1 MSDLHPSLLPNG
13 LKDLLA
19 PQAEDEANI
28 INRCMGV
35 FSSFG
40 YNRVKPP
47 LVEFEECLLG
57 AGPGETLGAQTFRM
71 MDPVSS
77 RMLGVRADTTAQ
89 IARIAG
95 SRLGGEARPLRLS
108 YAADIL
114 RVKASQL
121 RPARQFC
128 QVGCELIGGL
138 NAKDDAEIML
148 IALKSLSDCGVKN
161 LSIDLTIPSLVD
173 ALFEKEKLTQDD
185 QDAFNALLQKRDRD
199 ALAGHDSKA
208 ASYLVSLLDV
218 SGVAENAMKA
228 LKKLKLPT
236 SVKENVAQLNSVY
249 EELKSA
255 LDAYDLGD
263 IGITID
269 LIERRGFEYKTGV
282 SFTIFSKDVRG
293 ELGRGGRYHI
303 QYADSGVEA
312 ESATGFSLYMDS
324 IMQAY
329 TSDEVQEF
337 QVVSDEEGWSSI
349 KAMQE
354 QGLKVIRN

>member
-13 LKDLLA
+13 LQDLLA

-28 INRCMGV
+28 INGCMAV

-57 AGPGETLGAQTFRM
+57 AGPGETLGSQTFRM
-71 MDPVSS
+71 MDPVSG

-95 SRLGGEARPLRLS
+95 SRLGEEPRPLRLS

-138 NAKDDAEIML
+138 SVKDDVEIML
-148 IALKSLSDCGVKN
+148 IALKSLSDCGIKN

-173 ALFEKEKLTQDD
+173 ALFEKEKLNEQ
-185 QDAFNALLQKRDRD
+185 QQAVLNALLQKRDRD
-199 ALAGHDSKA
+199 GLVENGHKA
-208 ASYLVSLLDV
+208 AHYLVDLLDV
-218 SGVAENAMKA
+218 SGLASEAIPA
-228 LKKLKLPT
+228 LKKLNLPRAA
-236 SVKENVAQLNSVY
+236 KENVSKLSDVY
-249 EELKSA
+249 AELIEA
-255 LDAYDLGD
+255 LAAYELTD
-263 IGITID
+263 IGLTID
-269 LIERRGFEYKTGV
+269 LIERRGFEYKKGV

-293 ELGRGGRYHI
+293 ELGRGGRYTI
-303 QYADSGVEA
+303 QYKDKASQEQ
-312 ESATGFSLYMDS
+312 SATGFSLYMDS

-329 TSDEVQEF
+329 TSEEAQEF
-337 QVVSDEEGWSSI
+337 QVASNDESWESI
-349 KAMQE
+349 KTMQE
-354 QGLKVIRN
+354 QGLKVIRS